1 MTTRAGGMWNW
12 CRICLLDYGM
22 NIQANMT
29 TYLLKKGVKGD
40 DATGDDDD
48 FEW

>member
-1 MTTRAGGMWNW
+1 MELVQNMLVGLWNEHPSQY
-12 CRICLLDYGM
+12 DYTP
-22 NIQANMT
+22 I
-29 TYLLKKGVKGD
+29 KKGVKGD